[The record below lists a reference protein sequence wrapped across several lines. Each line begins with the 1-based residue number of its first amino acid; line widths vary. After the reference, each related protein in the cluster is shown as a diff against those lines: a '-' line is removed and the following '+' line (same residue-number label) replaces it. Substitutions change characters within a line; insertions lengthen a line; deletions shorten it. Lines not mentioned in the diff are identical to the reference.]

1 MTRSLVGRDKEIAL
15 LAGMVDHIDDRGGSA
30 VLLLGDAGVGKSLLL
45 EAMTEHAR
53 SAGLQIMEAT
63 GVEAEAQ
70 LPFAGLH
77 QMLLPVLDAVTRL
90 PEVQRDAIGAA
101 LGAESATA
109 PERFMIALAALNLIA
124 DAAACKP
131 VLLVVDDVQWLDRP
145 SQEVLAFVA
154 RRIGADPVVL
164 AASTRTGHDVALTR
178 AGLTELHV
186 GKLDDDSARCL
197 LSAHAGDLSAGVR
210 ERILKEAQGNPLA
223 LIELPAALSTSTAE
237 GLDLARSAL
246 PLTTRL
252 EHAFAARLP
261 DLPKPARD
269 AALVAAVD
277 SADDLHEILAGAALL
292 HGSLIGAA
300 DLEPA
305 ARIGLIRFD
314 ERHVQFCHPLVRSAI
329 LAAET
334 PARRQAANIAL
345 AEALAD
351 DPYRR
356 VRHRAQAITGP
367 DDAVADE
374 LEASHLTSLH
384 RGSVTEAI
392 WALERS
398 AELTADLPVRGRRL
412 LLAAEH
418 AFGLG
423 RADLVDKLLRRA
435 ARMPL
440 SVLDLARVEW
450 LREVFHDGV
459 PGDPARV
466 LELCEAASRSLAAGD
481 LDLALNLL
489 LGAALRCWWSD
500 TGPAARAAVV
510 TTAEQVQG
518 SEEDPR
524 YLAVLAVADPLGQGT
539 RVVERLHA
547 VVLEGVADPAG
558 LWLLGMA
565 AHAVGEPEHA
575 ADSLARAE
583 SALRDDG
590 RLGLLSQVLIM
601 QVLDNVELGNWARA
615 EAALLE
621 GRQLALETGQSIWDI
636 GTQTLTAIMAGLR
649 GDNSLAQSVATA
661 AELAANGRRL
671 NDLLSCVQ
679 LARGIGL
686 TAAGEFGAAFEALR
700 RMFDPD
706 DPAFHAT
713 ERFHGVMFLAE
724 AAAHAGRTAE
734 AREVVSALEADGNAT
749 TSATLHRH
757 LSYARAVLAGDDEAE
772 GLYQQALASDLVR
785 WPWLRARIELAYGSW
800 LRRRRKVAQSRRYLR
815 SAQATLDLI
824 GAGSWA
830 ERARA
835 ELRAAGER
843 AISAPPAARSA
854 LSAQELQIAEL
865 AALGLSNKQIGQRL
879 YLSPRTI
886 GSHLY
891 RIFPKLD
898 ITSRTELAARMADLG
913 KPAVAPPASSE

>member
-1 MTRSLVGRDKEIAL
+1 MTRDLVGRDKELAL
-15 LAGMVDHIDDRGGSA
+15 LAGMIDRIGDRGAS

-45 EAMTEHAR
+45 TAMTEYGL
-53 SAGLQIMEAT
+53 SAGLQILDAT
-63 GVEAEAQ
+63 GVESEAQ

-77 QMLLPVLDAVTRL
+77 QLLRPVLGFVTRL
-90 PEVQRDAIGAA
+90 PDAQRDAIGAA
-101 LGAESATA
+101 LGGESATP
-109 PERFMIALAALNLIA
+109 PERFMIALAVLNLIA
-124 DAAACKP
+124 DAAAPKP
-131 VLLVVDDVQWLDRP
+131 VLLVVDDAQWLDRP
-145 SQEVLAFVA
+145 TQEVLAFVA
-154 RRIGADPVVL
+154 RRIIADPVVL
-164 AASTRTGHDVALTR
+164 AAAARNGHDMPLTW
-178 AGLTELHV
+178 AGLTELPV
-186 GKLDDDSARCL
+186 GRLDDDSARCL
-197 LSAHAGDLSAGVR
+197 LSAHAGDLGASDR
-210 ERILKEAQGNPLA
+210 EHILREAQGNPLA
-223 LIELPAALSTSTAE
+223 LIELPAALRMATTE
-237 GLDLARSAL
+237 GQDLPRPAL

-261 DLPKPARD
+261 DLPQPARD
-269 AALVAAVD
+269 AALIAAVD
-277 SADDLHEILAGAALL
+277 SADDLNEILAGASLL
-292 HGSLIGAA
+292 SGNQVGAA

-305 ARIGLIRFD
+305 AAIGLIRFD
-314 ERHVQFCHPLVRSAI
+314 ERHVQFRHPLVRSAV

-334 PARRQAANIAL
+334 PARRSAANIAL

-356 VRHRAQAITGP
+356 VRHRAQSITGP
-367 DDAVADE
+367 DDEVADE
-374 LEASHLTSLH
+374 LEASHVTSLH

-398 AELTADLPVRGRRL
+398 ADLTADLPARGRRL

-423 RADLVDKLLRRA
+423 QAGLVDKLLRRA

-440 SVLDLARVEW
+440 SILDLARMEW
-450 LREVFHDGV
+450 LREIFHDGV

-466 LELCEAASRSLAAGD
+466 LELCEAATRSLAAGD

-500 TGPAARAAVV
+500 TGPEARACVV
-510 TTAEQVQG
+510 TTAEQIDGIQD
-518 SEEDPR
+518 DPR
-524 YLAVLAVADPLGQGT
+524 YLAVIAVADPLRQGT
-539 RVVERLHA
+539 RVIERLQDL
-547 VVLEGVADPAG
+547 VLESVADPAS

-583 SALRDDG
+583 STLRDDG
-590 RLGLLSQVLIM
+590 RLGLLSQVLTL
-601 QVLDNVELGNWARA
+601 QVLDNIELGDWARA

-636 GTQTLTAIMAGLR
+636 GTKTLTAVMAALR
-649 GDNSLAQSVATA
+649 GDNNLAQAVATA
-661 AELAANGRRL
+661 AEHAANGRRL

-686 TAAGEFGAAFEALR
+686 TTAGEFGAAYDALH

-706 DPAFHAT
+706 DASYHAT

-724 AAAHAGRTAE
+724 AAAHSGRTAE
-734 AREVVSALEADGNAT
+734 AREVVRALEVDARAT
-749 TSATLHRH
+749 CSATLHRQ
-757 LSYARAVLAGDDEAE
+757 LSYARAVLADDEKAE
-772 GLYQQALASDLVR
+772 DLYQHALASDLVR
-785 WPWLRARIELAYGSW
+785 WPWLRARIELSYGSW
-800 LRRRRKVAQSRRYLR
+800 LRRRRKVAQSRTYLR
-815 SAQATLDLI
+815 SAQATMDLI
-824 GAGSWA
+824 GASSWA
-830 ERARA
+830 ERART
-835 ELRAAGER
+835 ELRAAGEH
-843 AISAPPAARSA
+843 AIAAPPAARNA

-865 AALGLSNKQIGQRL
+865 AALGLSNKEIGQRL

-891 RIFPKLD
+891 RIFPKLH
-898 ITSRTELAARMADLG
+898 ITSRTELVARMQDLR
-913 KPAVAPPASSE
+913 KAAVAPSAPSD